1 MLKKFWYM
9 LQKQSNFFWKR
20 MNHMAYI
27 TTNMYII
34 SLFSLYCVWLIKH
47 RKNVSTWTN
56 YSTKRKYSSNYLWI
70 IRSIYWRS
78 YSNKIQELV
87 WGYMWIILLV
97 TSRTKEDKSTTST
110 KEPEELK
117 SKEPVQNS
125 TPTSS
130 EAWIAKNPEIFFF

>member
-1 MLKKFWYM
+1 MLKKILVRASKAKFFLKNNEWHVHVHHQQI
-9 LQKQSNFFWKR
+9 LVCTAFGLSN
-20 MNHMAYI
+20 
-27 TTNMYII
+27 
-34 SLFSLYCVWLIKH
+34 
-47 RKNVSTWTN
+47 
-56 YSTKRKYSSNYLWI
+56 TKRTSRREPIIVPKENIHPIIWI

-87 WGYMWIILLV
+87 WGYIRIIFLV